1 MKYSINFPLISP
13 ITQIHW
19 NMVIANGRDYMAIR
33 LGSISTA
40 QRETKDGHSW
50 VDTDRWSWDEEE
62 DDDDEKQ
69 GAVGG
74 AEKGAA
80 DGAEEDDWD
89 DWD

>member
-1 MKYSINFPLISP
+1 MSAFR
-13 ITQIHW
+13 
-19 NMVIANGRDYMAIR
+19 MVIANGRDYMAIR

-50 VDTDRWSWDEEE
+50 VDTDRWSWSEEGDDEEE
-62 DDDDEKQ
+62 Q